1 MQLVLAVAS
10 AAARPAA
17 VAQRDHGERLTM
29 ITASK
34 LLSSAEIATVERA
47 IGDAEKMTAAEIVPV
62 IATASGRYDRGED
75 LFGLLCVCVTLVG
88 AWFVVPGKIDLDWS
102 TTSTP
107 GLGIALIIAI
117 VMVGFTIG
125 AALAS
130 RFTVLRLPFIARQEM
145 LEEVERRAFETFQ
158 RQRIRSTDRA
168 TGILIYV
175 SLYEHLVKVIGDENA
190 AVQLSPAALQ
200 EICALVVEG
209 LKQGN
214 PAAGLETA
222 IKKTGELLATHL
234 PATADDNNELVN
246 RLIFID

>member
-1 MQLVLAVAS
+1 
-10 AAARPAA
+10 
-17 VAQRDHGERLTM
+17 M

-34 LLSSAEIATVERA
+34 LLSSREVATIERA
-47 IGDAEKMTAAEIVPV
+47 IGEAEKMTAAEIVPV

-75 LFGLLCVCVTLVG
+75 LFGLLCVCVTLAV

-107 GLGIALIIAI
+107 GLGIAMIVAI
-117 VMVGFTIG
+117 VVLGFTIG

-158 RQRIRSTDRA
+158 RQRIRSTRGA
-168 TGILIYV
+168 IGVLIYV
-175 SLYEHLVKVIGDENA
+175 SLYEHLVKVIGDDNA
-190 AVQLSPAALQ
+190 AVQLPPAALQ
-200 EICALVVEG
+200 EICALVVDG

-222 IKKTGELLATHL
+222 IKKTGELLAAHL
-234 PATADDNNELVN
+234 PATADDKNELAN
-246 RLIFID
+246 RLIIID